1 MSKWLGW
8 LASNVILS
16 VVISLVVTFF
26 AWFFVDVVLN
36 LAVLDFAEVWGK
48 LFLLV
53 LSFASFYDVAR
64 WVLINI
70 AINLLVRK
78 LDMTRQEIELAMKLG
93 LPKIKNANLWT
104 KVWVQEQFKHAEAMQ
119 EIGASLV
126 RNLFRNDLR

>member
-64 WVLINI
+64 WAQRNI
-70 AINLLVRK
+70 AISLLARK
-78 LDMTRQEIELAMKLG
+78 LSVTRGEIIRAVQLG
-93 LPKIKNANLWT
+93 LTKRKDPDVWT
-104 KVWVQEQFKHAEAMQ
+104 RDWVREEIRHAEALENAARKIAMF
-119 EIGASLV
+119 IGN
-126 RNLFRNDLR
+126 R